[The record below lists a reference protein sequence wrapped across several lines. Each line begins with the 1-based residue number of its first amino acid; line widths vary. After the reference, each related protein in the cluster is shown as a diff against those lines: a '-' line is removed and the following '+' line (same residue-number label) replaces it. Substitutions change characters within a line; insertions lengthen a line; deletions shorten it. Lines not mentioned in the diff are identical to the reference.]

1 MGDKLSYSFLSIYIY
16 ETVCADIIV
25 YEILNKCRCNNM
37 PCKSQCKT
45 YTYVEMHQLIILIIV
60 IKQNVLRACASY
72 EALIVLT
79 SEAPHTYI

>member
-1 MGDKLSYSFLSIYIY
+1 
-16 ETVCADIIV
+16 
-25 YEILNKCRCNNM
+25 M